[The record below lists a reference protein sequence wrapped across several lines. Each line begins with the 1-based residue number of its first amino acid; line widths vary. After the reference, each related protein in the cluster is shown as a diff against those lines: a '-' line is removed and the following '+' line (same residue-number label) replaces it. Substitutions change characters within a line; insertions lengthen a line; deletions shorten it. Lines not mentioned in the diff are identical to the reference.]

1 MKTKKRRNLKN
12 KTIKNR
18 NLKPKIRNLVK
29 GYPIYAAKS
38 FDGES
43 ILKYTKEQEEKS
55 KNKCLYTN
63 ISWFGD
69 LKQAQIYKTAKT
81 KIYKWLI
88 KKNTKLLVMNREN
101 EHFFE
106 HYFKNYK
113 GDLIVTIN
121 LTSNQIS
128 KAIAKLKDTDIDY
141 SYLSMTQNEKAYFEF
156 AFAYGYITVDK
167 QYEFMRLMKFL
178 IQNKIIDIQKRDGS
192 SVINKINM
200 KINYYYLINKLNR
213 HKKNNRLSLYSFD
226 KNALINLCKIIPGN
240 YNIDG
245 VFQPNSKSFWF
256 PDLKVYKMDI
266 SEYVLYNPHHNLI
279 YDSIQEE

>member
-1 MKTKKRRNLKN
+1 MKTKRHTNLKN
-12 KTIKNR
+12 KTVKNR
-18 NLKPKIRNLVK
+18 NLKPKVRILTK

-38 FDGES
+38 FDGDA
-43 ILKYTKEQEEKS
+43 ILKYTKEQEENFKD
-55 KNKCLYTN
+55 KCLYEN

-69 LKQAQIYKTAKT
+69 LKQAQIYKTSKT

-88 KKNTKLLVMNREN
+88 NKNTKLLIMNKGN
-101 EHFFE
+101 EQFFE
-106 HYFKNYK
+106 QQFKGFK
-113 GDLIVTIN
+113 GNLVTAIN
-121 LTSNQIS
+121 LTDDKLSQ
-128 KAIAKLKDTDIDY
+128 ALDKLKDSDIDY
-141 SYLSMTQNEKAYFEF
+141 SYLKMNKNEMAYFEF
-156 AFAYGYITVDK
+156 AFAYGYISVDK
-167 QYEFMRLMKFL
+167 QYEFMRLIKFL
-178 IQNKIIDIQKRDGS
+178 INHNIIDIQKRDGT

-213 HKKNNRLSLYSFD
+213 HKKHNRLSLYSFD
-226 KNALINLCKIIPGN
+226 KNALINLCKIIPSH

-279 YDSIQEE
+279 YDSVQEE

>member
-1 MKTKKRRNLKN
+1 MKTRRLKNAKN
-12 KTIKNR
+12 KTIKNIG
-18 NLKPKIRNLVK
+18 LKPKIRILTK

-55 KNKCLYTN
+55 KDKCLYTN

-69 LKQAQIYKTAKT
+69 LKQAQIYKTSKT
-81 KIYKWLI
+81 KIYKWFV
-88 KKNTKLLVMNREN
+88 KKSTKLLVMNREN
-101 EHFFE
+101 EQFFE
-106 HYFKNYK
+106 HCFKHFK
-113 GDLIVTIN
+113 GDLVTTIN
-121 LTSNQIS
+121 LTNNEIS
-128 KAIAKLKDTDIDY
+128 ETIVKLKDTDIDY
-141 SYLSMTQNEKAYFEF
+141 AYLNMSQNERAYFEF

-178 IQNKIIDIQKRDGS
+178 IKNKIVDIQKRDGS

-200 KINYYYLINKLNR
+200 KIKYYYLLHKLNK
-213 HKKNNRLSLYSFD
+213 HSKNNRLSLYSFD
-226 KNALINLCKIIPGN
+226 KDALINLCKIIPNN
-240 YNIDG
+240 YKIDG

-266 SEYVLYNPHHNLI
+266 SEYVLYNPHHNLN

>member
-1 MKTKKRRNLKN
+1 MKTKSRKNIKN
-12 KTIKNR
+12 KTIKKRSLKPIVR
-18 NLKPKIRNLVK
+18 NLIK

-38 FDGES
+38 FDGEA
-43 ILKYTKEQEEKS
+43 ILKYTKEQEEKN
-55 KNKCLYTN
+55 KDKCLYSN

-69 LKQAQIYKTAKT
+69 LKQAQIYKTSKT

-88 KKNTKLLVMNREN
+88 KKNTKLLVMNGEN
-101 EHFFE
+101 GKFFE

-113 GDLIVTIN
+113 GDLVTTIN
-121 LTSNQIS
+121 LTTKEI
-128 KAIAKLKDTDIDY
+128 KEARDKLEDTDIDY
-141 SYLSMTQNEKAYFEF
+141 SYLDMSENEKAYFEF

-167 QYEFMRLMKFL
+167 QYEFMRLIKFL
-178 IQNKIIDIQKRDGS
+178 IQNKFVDIQKRDGS

-200 KINYYYLINKLNR
+200 KINYYFLLNKLNA

-226 KNALINLCKIIPGN
+226 KDALINVCRVIPN
-240 YNIDG
+240 NLNIDG

-279 YDSIQEE
+279 YDSIQQE

>member
-1 MKTKKRRNLKN
+1 MKTKNRRNFKN
-12 KTIKNR
+12 KTIKHR
-18 NLKPKIRNLVK
+18 SLKPKIRNLVK
-29 GYPIYAAKS
+29 GHPIYAAKS
-38 FDGES
+38 FDGEA

-55 KNKCLYTN
+55 KDKCLYTN

-69 LKQAQIYKTAKT
+69 LKQAQIYKTSKT

-101 EHFFE
+101 EKFFE

-113 GDLIVTIN
+113 GELVTTIN
-121 LTSNQIS
+121 LKTNELKEARKS
-128 KAIAKLKDTDIDY
+128 LKDTDIDY
-141 SYLSMTQNEKAYFEF
+141 AYLDMSQNEKAYFEF

-167 QYEFMRLMKFL
+167 QYEFMRLIKFL

-192 SVINKINM
+192 SIIDKINI
-200 KINYYYLINKLNR
+200 KINYYFLLNKLNR
-213 HKKNNRLSLYSFD
+213 NKKNNRLSLYSFD
-226 KNALINLCKIIPGN
+226 KDALINLCRIIPN
-240 YNIDG
+240 IYNIDG
-245 VFQPNSKSFWF
+245 VYQPNSKSFWF